1 MMVTNIVLTDRS
13 HMPGT
18 PAEIMSFVNT
28 HICEHNDMDMFVT
41 IWLGIL
47 ELSTGRITAAN
58 AGHEDA
64 FICRGQGD
72 FELFRTK
79 HDFVVG
85 GMPETTY
92 TDYELQLEKGD
103 RLFIYTDGIPEATAK
118 DNSMFG
124 LNRMKA
130 ALNTN
135 KEGSPRQIL
144 EGVHDAIIEFYV
156 GAENISDTGYTLPDF
171 INAAYA
177 SISTETAR
185 LSLRTGFT
193 TKADATDSE
202 LIALNPS
209 SGGILKSR
217 IGIIEPLK
225 FGKHAARLCCTPYY
239 IEPGFLEYRTVEP
252 GEFKSRTDA
261 EILALQNAGIIFG
274 ADEVVS
280 DLVVCRINLAVS
292 TAFANNPRP
301 ADSLFH
307 ARFNADNLLRNVFKA
322 VFTQVKANEAAS
334 YIVKA
339 QTKVD
344 AVIDE
349 EVRLE
354 RMIPYNNET
363 GDGTKLTLVE
373 SDSNPYDMEL
383 KGQIQ
388 GINCTTAIIVKA
400 KIKNPA
406 VIAVNE

>member
-1 MMVTNIVLTDRS
+1 
-13 HMPGT
+13 MP
-18 PAEIMSFVNT
+18 
-28 HICEHNDMDMFVT
+28 
-41 IWLGIL
+41 
-47 ELSTGRITAAN
+47 ITKRPGVYFN
-58 AGHEDA
+58 
-64 FICRGQGD
+64 
-72 FELFRTK
+72 
-79 HDFVVG
+79 
-85 GMPETTY
+85 ETTE
-92 TDYELQLEKGD
+92 YELQGNGGKIPVWIGKTGNTAATGYKVDGTQINKFSSWNEINRSIANGGIGTDTTTNPLLAALEEFFEEAEIQTTED
-103 RLFIYTDGIPEATAK
+103 IGIPYIYVIDVGAGTSKDVWLTALTTAK
-118 DNSMFG
+118 T
-124 LNRMKA
+124 A
-130 ALNTN
+130 
-135 KEGSPRQIL
+135 I
-144 EGVHDAIIEFYV
+144 DAIIEFYV
-156 GAENISDTGYTLPDF
+156 GAENISDNGYTLPDF

-193 TKADATDSE
+193 TKADATDDE

-292 TAFANNPRP
+292 TAFAKNPRP

-363 GDGTKLTLVE
+363 GDGTRLTLVE

>member
-1 MMVTNIVLTDRS
+1 
-13 HMPGT
+13 MP
-18 PAEIMSFVNT
+18 
-28 HICEHNDMDMFVT
+28 
-41 IWLGIL
+41 
-47 ELSTGRITAAN
+47 ITKRPGVYFN
-58 AGHEDA
+58 
-64 FICRGQGD
+64 
-72 FELFRTK
+72 
-79 HDFVVG
+79 
-85 GMPETTY
+85 ETTE
-92 TDYELQLEKGD
+92 YELQGNGGKIPVWIGKTGNTAATGYKVDGTQINTFSSWNEINRSIANGG
-103 RLFIYTDGIPEATAK
+103 IGTDTTTNPLLAALKEFFEEAEIQTTEDIGIPYIYVIDVGAGTSKDVWLTALTTAK
-118 DNSMFG
+118 T
-124 LNRMKA
+124 A
-130 ALNTN
+130 
-135 KEGSPRQIL
+135 I
-144 EGVHDAIIEFYV
+144 DAIIEFYV

-193 TKADATDSE
+193 TKANATDSE

-292 TAFANNPRP
+292 TAFAKNPRP

-354 RMIPYNNET
+354 RMIPYNTET
-363 GDGTKLTLVE
+363 GDGTRLTLVE

>member
-1 MMVTNIVLTDRS
+1 
-13 HMPGT
+13 MP
-18 PAEIMSFVNT
+18 
-28 HICEHNDMDMFVT
+28 
-41 IWLGIL
+41 
-47 ELSTGRITAAN
+47 ITKRPGVYFN
-58 AGHEDA
+58 
-64 FICRGQGD
+64 
-72 FELFRTK
+72 
-79 HDFVVG
+79 
-85 GMPETTY
+85 ETTE
-92 TDYELQLEKGD
+92 YELQGNGGKIPVWIGKTGNTAATGYKVDGTQINKFSSWNEINRSIANGGIGTDTTTNPLLAALEEFFEEAEIQTTED
-103 RLFIYTDGIPEATAK
+103 IGIPYIYVIDVGAGTSKDVWLTALTTAK
-118 DNSMFG
+118 T
-124 LNRMKA
+124 A
-130 ALNTN
+130 
-135 KEGSPRQIL
+135 I
-144 EGVHDAIIEFYV
+144 DAIIEFYV

-193 TKADATDSE
+193 TKANATDSE

-363 GDGTKLTLVE
+363 GYGTKLTLVE

>member
-1 MMVTNIVLTDRS
+1 
-13 HMPGT
+13 MP
-18 PAEIMSFVNT
+18 
-28 HICEHNDMDMFVT
+28 
-41 IWLGIL
+41 
-47 ELSTGRITAAN
+47 ITKRPGVYFN
-58 AGHEDA
+58 
-64 FICRGQGD
+64 
-72 FELFRTK
+72 
-79 HDFVVG
+79 
-85 GMPETTY
+85 ETTE
-92 TDYELQLEKGD
+92 YELQGNGGKIPVWIGKTGNTAATGYKVDGTQINKFSNWNEINRSIANGG
-103 RLFIYTDGIPEATAK
+103 IGTDTSTNPLLAALKEFFEEAEIQTTEDIGIPYIYVIDVGAGTSKDVWLTALTTAK
-118 DNSMFG
+118 TAN
-124 LNRMKA
+124 N
-130 ALNTN
+130 
-135 KEGSPRQIL
+135 
-144 EGVHDAIIEFYV
+144 AIIEFYV

-193 TKADATDSE
+193 TKANATDSE

-292 TAFANNPRP
+292 TAFAKNPRP

-388 GINCTTAIIVKA
+388 GINSTTAIIVKA

-406 VIAVNE
+406 VIAVQE

>member
-1 MMVTNIVLTDRS
+1 
-13 HMPGT
+13 MP
-18 PAEIMSFVNT
+18 
-28 HICEHNDMDMFVT
+28 
-41 IWLGIL
+41 
-47 ELSTGRITAAN
+47 ITKRPGVYFN
-58 AGHEDA
+58 
-64 FICRGQGD
+64 
-72 FELFRTK
+72 
-79 HDFVVG
+79 
-85 GMPETTY
+85 ETTE
-92 TDYELQLEKGD
+92 YELQGNGGKIPVWIGKTGNTAATGYKVDGTQINTFSSWNEVNRSIANGG
-103 RLFIYTDGIPEATAK
+103 IGTDTTTNPLLAALKEFFEEAEIQTTEDIGIPYIYVIDVGAGTSKDVWLTALTTAK
-118 DNSMFG
+118 T
-124 LNRMKA
+124 A
-130 ALNTN
+130 
-135 KEGSPRQIL
+135 I
-144 EGVHDAIIEFYV
+144 DAIIEFYV
-156 GAENISDTGYTLPDF
+156 GAENISDNGYTLLDF

-193 TKADATDSE
+193 TKANATDNE

-217 IGIIEPLK
+217 IGIIEPLY
-225 FGKHAARLCCTPYY
+225 FGKHAARICCTPYY
-239 IEPGFLEYRTVEP
+239 IEPGFLEFRTVEP
-252 GEFKSRTDA
+252 GQFKSRTDA

-363 GDGTKLTLVE
+363 GDGTRLTLVE

>member
-1 MMVTNIVLTDRS
+1 
-13 HMPGT
+13 MP
-18 PAEIMSFVNT
+18 
-28 HICEHNDMDMFVT
+28 
-41 IWLGIL
+41 
-47 ELSTGRITAAN
+47 ITKRPGVYFN
-58 AGHEDA
+58 
-64 FICRGQGD
+64 
-72 FELFRTK
+72 
-79 HDFVVG
+79 
-85 GMPETTY
+85 ETTE
-92 TDYELQLEKGD
+92 YELQGNGGKIPVWIGKTGNTAATGYKVDGTQINKFSSWNEINRSIANGGIGTDTSTNPLLAALEEFFEEAEIQTTED
-103 RLFIYTDGIPEATAK
+103 VGIPYIYVIDVGAGTSKDVWLTALTTAK
-118 DNSMFG
+118 T
-124 LNRMKA
+124 A
-130 ALNTN
+130 
-135 KEGSPRQIL
+135 I
-144 EGVHDAIIEFYV
+144 DAIIEFYV

-193 TKADATDSE
+193 TKANATDNE

-217 IGIIEPLK
+217 IGIIEPLY

-292 TAFANNPRP
+292 TAFAKNPRP

-363 GDGTKLTLVE
+363 GDGTRLTLVE

>member
-1 MMVTNIVLTDRS
+1 
-13 HMPGT
+13 MP
-18 PAEIMSFVNT
+18 
-28 HICEHNDMDMFVT
+28 
-41 IWLGIL
+41 
-47 ELSTGRITAAN
+47 ITKRPGVYFN
-58 AGHEDA
+58 
-64 FICRGQGD
+64 
-72 FELFRTK
+72 
-79 HDFVVG
+79 
-85 GMPETTY
+85 ETTE
-92 TDYELQLEKGD
+92 YELQGNGGKIPVWIGKTGNTAATGYKVDGTQINKFSSWNEVNRSIANHG
-103 RLFIYTDGIPEATAK
+103 IGTDTSTNPLLAALKEFFEEAEIQTTEDIGIPYIYVIDVGAGTSKDVWLTALTTAK
-118 DNSMFG
+118 T
-124 LNRMKA
+124 A
-130 ALNTN
+130 
-135 KEGSPRQIL
+135 I
-144 EGVHDAIIEFYV
+144 DAIIEFYV

-193 TKADATDSE
+193 TKANATDDE

-354 RMIPYNNET
+354 RMIPYNTET
-363 GDGTKLTLVE
+363 GDGTRLTLVE